1 MFRSGFI
8 AIVGR
13 PNAGK
18 STLLNALLQDKIAIS
33 SDKPNTTRNNIAG
46 ILTKEDCQYVFVDT
60 PGIHKPQQQ
69 LGRVL
74 NKNAYSAMEDCDVIA
89 WIVDGSKPFGRGDA
103 FILQRIKQLKKPTL
117 LLINK
122 LDLLKKEDLLAVC
135 LDWQKQYTFNE
146 IVPISAL
153 TSDNLE
159 ELLNVFKSYLPEGV
173 ALFPD
178 EMKSDHDLNFQICEI
193 VREKILK
200 RTQQE
205 IPHSVAVILEN
216 KMEEKSCIHLQMLV
230 IVDKASQKGILI
242 GKQAKMIRS
251 IRMASEKELKKKL
264 GKRVELEL
272 YVRVEKNWRNH
283 EEKIKEFGLDE
294 LNEDN

>member
-1 MFRSGFI
+1 MYKSGFI

-18 STLLNALLQDKIAIS
+18 STLLNALLKDKIAIS

-46 ILTKEDCQYVFVDT
+46 ILSDEDCQYVFVDT

-89 WIVDGSKPFGRGDA
+89 WIVDGSKPFGQGDQ
-103 FILQRIKQLKKPTL
+103 FILQRIQQLKKPTL

-122 LDLLKKEDLLAVC
+122 VDLLKKEDLMKFC
-135 LDWQKQYTFNE
+135 LDWQNKYAFNE
-146 IVPISAL
+146 IVPISAR
-153 TSDNLE
+153 TSDNLK
-159 ELLNVFKSYLPEGV
+159 ELLKVFKAYLPEGV
-173 ALFPD
+173 ALFPE
-178 EMKSDHDLNFQICEI
+178 EMKSDHDLNFQMCEI

-200 RTQQE
+200 RCHQE

-216 KMEEKSCIHLQMLV
+216 KEENENRIHLQMLV

-251 IRMASEKELKKKL
+251 IRMASEKELKEKL
-264 GKRVELEL
+264 GKKVELEL